1 MVWGWL
7 RANPMLYAGLC
18 VFLTGI
24 AFALGYLVRH
34 GYVSLEVRLALVG
47 LAGLG
52 MQVLGWRLRRRN
64 ALYGLGLMGGGA
76 VVLYFV
82 LFTAARLELLSPRP
96 PSG

>member
-1 MVWGWL
+1 
-7 RANPMLYAGLC
+7 
-18 VFLTGI
+18 
-24 AFALGYLVRH
+24 
-34 GYVSLEVRLALVG
+34 
-47 LAGLG
+47 